1 MLSLGEKIRTSRRSA
16 DMSQTELANLAG
28 VSVRSVIGY
37 EKDEKHPRQ
46 GTLFL
51 IAKALKVSIKYLSDS
66 SCNDPKEDIEKDQY
80 IVDADEKF
88 GSSGVRDIN
97 SMLEENLALFAGGE
111 LSQAEKDI
119 YFEAIMTAYVTCK
132 EKAKEKFGRK

>member
-1 MLSLGEKIRTSRRSA
+1 MLSLGEKIRISRRSA
-16 DMSQTELANLAG
+16 DMSQSELANLAG

-66 SCNDPKEDIEKDQY
+66 NCSDPKEDIEKDQY

-88 GSSGVRDIN
+88 GSSGVRDVN

-119 YFEAIMTAYVTCK
+119 YFEALMTAYVTCK